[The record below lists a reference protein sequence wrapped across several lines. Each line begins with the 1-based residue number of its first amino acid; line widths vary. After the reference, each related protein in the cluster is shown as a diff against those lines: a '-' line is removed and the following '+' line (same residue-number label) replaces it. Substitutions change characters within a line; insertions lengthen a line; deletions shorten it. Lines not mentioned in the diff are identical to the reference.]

1 MDYYRIILADD
12 HVLIRQGLR
21 RIIEVDVE
29 LKVVGEAGDGLELL
43 ALLDTVV
50 PDMVILDISMP
61 NLSGLEAT
69 RLTKAKYPDAKVLIL
84 TMHKDVEYV
93 SRALSAGADGYLVK
107 EDADHELFSAIE
119 KIRSG
124 GRYLSPRLSEGLAE
138 AWVRKQSGDQKLL
151 SSREKEVLRLIVEGK
166 SNKETAEILCISV
179 RTVERHRANIMDK
192 LNLKNTADLIK
203 YGIRTGTSQEQC

>member
-12 HVLIRQGLR
+12 HVLLRQGLR
-21 RIIEVDVE
+21 RIVEGAVD
-29 LKVVGEAGDGLELL
+29 LKIVGEAGDGLELL
-43 ALLDTVV
+43 ALMDTVV

-61 NLSGLEAT
+61 NLPGLEAT
-69 RLTKAKYPDAKVLIL
+69 RLTKEKYPEAKVLIL

-107 EDADHELFSAIE
+107 EDADNELFKAIE

-138 AWVRKQSGDQKLL
+138 AWVSNQSGGQKLL
-151 SSREKEVLRLIVEGK
+151 SEREKEVLRLIVGGK
-166 SNKETAEILCISV
+166 SNREAADILFISV
-179 RTVERHRANIMDK
+179 RTVERHRANIMAK
-192 LNLKNTADLIK
+192 LNLKNTAELIK
-203 YGIRTGTSQEQC
+203 YGIREGSF